1 MKVIITKKGN
11 VFKIYSDEKVWKSV
25 ISDLFSFLI
34 IVGIIYV
41 NNVVFPH
48 RFVFDVL
55 AVAFILLWFSSKV
68 GDNELVVSKEEL
80 KNAIDNWDTKIN
92 LHEYIRKEKW
102 KK

>member
-11 VFKIYSDEKVWKSV
+11 VFKIYSDEKVWHSV
-25 ISDLFSFLI
+25 VSDLFSFLI
-34 IVGIIYV
+34 IAGIIYI

-55 AVAFILLWFSSKV
+55 SVAFILLWFSSRV
-68 GDNELVVSKEEL
+68 GDDELVVSKEEL
-80 KNAIDNWDTKIN
+80 KKAIDDWDVKVN
-92 LHEYIRKEKW
+92 LHEQMKKERS